1 MKRITIFQENT
12 IPIVIEDNDSSQIDE
27 YTKKLSSILENNN
40 ISLLHTSSESIIIR
54 PNKISAIVISDNKEV
69 IEKGVEQQKIESVEK
84 VEEQED
90 IITD

>member
-12 IPIVIEDNDSSQIDE
+12 IPIVIEDNDNSQIDE
-27 YTKKLSSILENNN
+27 YTKELSSILENNN

-69 IEKGVEQQKIESVEK
+69 IEGVEQQKIESVEK